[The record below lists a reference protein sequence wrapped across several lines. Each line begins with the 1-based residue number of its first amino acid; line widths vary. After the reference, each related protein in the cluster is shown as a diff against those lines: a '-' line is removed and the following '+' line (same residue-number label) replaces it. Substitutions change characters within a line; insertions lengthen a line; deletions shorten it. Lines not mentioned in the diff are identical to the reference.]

1 MNKPIQIM
9 RRLFVRDFYMKNK
22 RIIPLLLIF
31 LCFSYLGAK
40 EGDPKRK
47 PKVDKDQPI
56 QIVSD
61 RLDAYNEKK
70 LVVFSGNAVAT
81 QGDKIIKSD
90 RLLLYYKKDPRVP
103 EKVAAKDVG
112 NTGDLERIEA
122 KGHVTIT
129 QGERVVTG
137 EDAIFYQDTQQI
149 VMTGNAVMR
158 EGRNVI
164 RGDRIIVFLNEDRGI
179 VESIEKSRVKAT
191 IYPEEKKDTKK

>member
-1 MNKPIQIM
+1 
-9 RRLFVRDFYMKNK
+9 MKDK
-22 RIIPLLLIF
+22 VIIPLLLIF
-31 LCFSYLGAK
+31 LCFLYLGAK

-47 PKVDKDQPI
+47 PKIDKDQPI

-103 EKVAAKDVG
+103 EKVGAENVG

-164 RGDRIIVFLNEDRGI
+164 RGDRIVVFLNEDRGI
-179 VESIEKSRVKAT
+179 VESIEKSRVKAI
-191 IYPEEKKDTKK
+191 IYPEDKKDKKK